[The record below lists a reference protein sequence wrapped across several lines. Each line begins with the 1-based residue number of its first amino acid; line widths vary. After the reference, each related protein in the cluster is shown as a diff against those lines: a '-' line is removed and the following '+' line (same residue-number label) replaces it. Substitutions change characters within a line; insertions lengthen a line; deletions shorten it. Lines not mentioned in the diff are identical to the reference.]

1 MARLRLPRRL
11 ARSPGPARVRERRPP
26 WPWPDNTLLKYF
38 FSSGAEID
46 PEGRFNLSRKTRT
59 RRLKEIY
66 SILQKHHFLRG
77 FSPEEF
83 RAMLEDLGP
92 SFVKIGQTLST
103 RSEILPKAYC
113 DELKKLQMECDPLPF
128 DQMLAALDDIYGERQ
143 GDIFDAIDPT
153 PLGSASLAQVH
164 KARLA
169 NGDIVAVKIQRPG
182 VKATMALDIDIMR
195 MVARQASRFMKDDQ
209 MLDLR
214 DVVEEL
220 WATFL
225 EETDFQ
231 REAANLQE
239 FARLNKDV
247 AFIDSPHVYPE
258 LCGEYVLVMEYIDGI
273 PILATDRL
281 RAAGYD
287 LEEIGEKILDNYATQ
302 ILDHGF
308 FHADPHPGNLLIRN
322 GKVVYID
329 LGIMGR
335 LSPHDRAG
343 FGNIIQ
349 AVGMQ
354 SATELKTA
362 LMSFAIAKDNA
373 AIDHTRFLADLDLLL
388 EDYGSCDVADIDIG
402 MFLNDI
408 LMLTRSCK
416 VTLPSSITSVSRG
429 LVTLE
434 GTILPFIPN
443 ENVVSIINAHIQRTK
458 DPAEE
463 LAGAMEDLALAL
475 RSSARGSMDAA
486 QYSGEALKMLTRGQ
500 LKVNTEVL
508 GSEAPLSHLGKIV
521 NRLTIGIII
530 AGLFIGSS
538 MLSLSSMEPR
548 LLGVPVLA
556 FFGYLGAAILSLWVV
571 VDIARKK

>member
-1 MARLRLPRRL
+1 MAM
-11 ARSPGPARVRERRPP
+11 A
-26 WPWPDNTLLKYF
+26 DNTLLKYF

-273 PILATDRL
+273 PILVTDRL

-354 SATELKTA
+354 SATELKSA

-373 AIDHTRFLADLDLLL
+373 PIDHTRFLADLDLLL

>member
-1 MARLRLPRRL
+1 MAM
-11 ARSPGPARVRERRPP
+11 A
-26 WPWPDNTLLKYF
+26 DNTLLKYF

-113 DELKKLQMECDPLPF
+113 DELAKLQMECDPLPF
-128 DQMLAALDDIYGERQ
+128 DQMLEALDDIYGERQ

-169 NGDIVAVKIQRPG
+169 NGDVVAVKIQRPG

-287 LEEIGEKILDNYATQ
+287 LEEICEKILDNYATQ

>member
-1 MARLRLPRRL
+1 MAM
-11 ARSPGPARVRERRPP
+11 A
-26 WPWPDNTLLKYF
+26 DNTLLKYF

-113 DELKKLQMECDPLPF
+113 DELAKLQMECDPLPF
-128 DQMLAALDDIYGERQ
+128 DQMLEALDDIYGERQ

-169 NGDIVAVKIQRPG
+169 NGDVVAVKIQRPG

-500 LKVNTEVL
+500 LKVNAEVL

>member
-1 MARLRLPRRL
+1 MAM
-11 ARSPGPARVRERRPP
+11 A
-26 WPWPDNTLLKYF
+26 DNTLLKYF

-113 DELKKLQMECDPLPF
+113 DELAKLQMECDPLPF
-128 DQMLAALDDIYGERQ
+128 DQMLEALDDIYGERQ

-169 NGDIVAVKIQRPG
+169 NGDVVAVKIQRPG

-362 LMSFAIAKDNA
+362 LMSFAIAKDNE
-373 AIDHTRFLADLDLLL
+373 AIDPTPFLADLELLL

-521 NRLTIGIII
+521 NRLTIGTII

>member
-1 MARLRLPRRL
+1 MAM
-11 ARSPGPARVRERRPP
+11 A
-26 WPWPDNTLLKYF
+26 DNTLLKYF

-273 PILATDRL
+273 PILVTDRL

-308 FHADPHPGNLLIRN
+308 
-322 GKVVYID
+322 
-329 LGIMGR
+329 
-335 LSPHDRAG
+335 
-343 FGNIIQ
+343 IQ

-354 SATELKTA
+354 SATELKSA

-571 VDIARKK
+571 VDIARKR

>member
-1 MARLRLPRRL
+1 MAM
-11 ARSPGPARVRERRPP
+11 A
-26 WPWPDNTLLKYF
+26 DNTLLKYF

-273 PILATDRL
+273 PILATERL
-281 RAAGYD
+281 RTAGYD

-486 QYSGEALKMLTRGQ
+486 QYSGEAPKMLTRGQ

-556 FFGYLGAAILSLWVV
+556 FFGYLGAAVLSIWVV
-571 VDIARKK
+571 LDINRRRL

>member
-1 MARLRLPRRL
+1 MAM
-11 ARSPGPARVRERRPP
+11 A
-26 WPWPDNTLLKYF
+26 DNTLLKYF

-273 PILATDRL
+273 PILVTDRL

-354 SATELKTA
+354 SATELKSA

-475 RSSARGSMDAA
+475 RSSARGSMDAT

-571 VDIARKK
+571 VDIARKR

>member
-1 MARLRLPRRL
+1 MAM
-11 ARSPGPARVRERRPP
+11 A
-26 WPWPDNTLLKYF
+26 DNTLLKYF

-225 EETDFQ
+225 EETAFQ

-273 PILATDRL
+273 PILVTDRL

-354 SATELKTA
+354 SATELKSA

-571 VDIARKK
+571 VDIARKR

>member
-1 MARLRLPRRL
+1 MAM
-11 ARSPGPARVRERRPP
+11 A
-26 WPWPDNTLLKYF
+26 DNTLLKYF

-113 DELKKLQMECDPLPF
+113 DELAKLQMECDPLPF

-143 GDIFDAIDPT
+143 GDIFDAVDPT

-169 NGDIVAVKIQRPG
+169 NGDVVAVKIQRPG

-486 QYSGEALKMLTRGQ
+486 QYSGETLKMLTRGQ

>member
-1 MARLRLPRRL
+1 MAM
-11 ARSPGPARVRERRPP
+11 A
-26 WPWPDNTLLKYF
+26 DNTLLKYF

-113 DELKKLQMECDPLPF
+113 DELAKLQMECDPLPF
-128 DQMLAALDDIYGERQ
+128 DQMLEALDDIYGERQ

-169 NGDIVAVKIQRPG
+169 NGDVVAVKIQRPG

-322 GKVVYID
+322 RKVVYID

>member
-1 MARLRLPRRL
+1 MAM
-11 ARSPGPARVRERRPP
+11 A
-26 WPWPDNTLLKYF
+26 DNTLLKYF

-556 FFGYLGAAILSLWVV
+556 FFGYLGAAILSLWVSWTS
-571 VDIARKK
+571 RGRSKERPPCF

>member
-1 MARLRLPRRL
+1 MA
-11 ARSPGPARVRERRPP
+11 
-26 WPWPDNTLLKYF
+26 DNTLLKYF

>member
-1 MARLRLPRRL
+1 MAM
-11 ARSPGPARVRERRPP
+11 A
-26 WPWPDNTLLKYF
+26 DNTLLKYF

-273 PILATDRL
+273 PILVTDRL

-354 SATELKTA
+354 SATELKSA

-556 FFGYLGAAILSLWVV
+556 FFGYLGAAILSLWAV
-571 VDIARKK
+571 VDIARKR

>member
-1 MARLRLPRRL
+1 MAM
-11 ARSPGPARVRERRPP
+11 A
-26 WPWPDNTLLKYF
+26 DNTLLKYF

-273 PILATDRL
+273 PILVTDRL

-354 SATELKTA
+354 SATELKSA

-408 LMLTRSCK
+408 HMLTRSCK

-571 VDIARKK
+571 VDIARKR

>member
-1 MARLRLPRRL
+1 MP
-11 ARSPGPARVRERRPP
+11 E
-26 WPWPDNTLLKYF
+26 NTLLRYF
-38 FSSGAEID
+38 FSSGSEVD
-46 PEGRFNLSRKTRT
+46 PEDRFHLNRKTRT
-59 RRLKEIY
+59 RRLKEI
-66 SILQKHHFLRG
+66 SDILRKHHFLKG
-77 FSPEEF
+77 FTPEAF

-113 DELKKLQMECDPLPF
+113 DELAKLQMECDPLPF
-128 DQMLAALDDIYGERQ
+128 EAILEALDDIYGDAQ
-143 GDIFDAIDPT
+143 GDVFDAIDPT

-164 KARLA
+164 KARLVT
-169 NGDIVAVKIQRPG
+169 GEIVAVKIQRPG
-182 VKATMALDIDIMR
+182 VKTTMAQDIDIMR
-195 MVARQASRFMKDDQ
+195 MVARYAARFMKDEQ

-231 REAANLQE
+231 REAANLEE
-239 FARLNKDV
+239 FARLNKGV
-247 AFIDSPHVYPE
+247 AFIDCPKVHTE

-281 RAAGYD
+281 RKAGYD
-287 LEEIGEKILDNYATQ
+287 LEEIGEKILDNYASQ

-308 FHADPHPGNLLIRN
+308 FHADPHPGNLLVRS
-322 GKVVYID
+322 GKIVYID

-335 LSPHDRAG
+335 LSPRDRAG

-349 AVGMQ
+349 AVGME
-354 SATELKTA
+354 SSSELKDA
-362 LMSFAIAKDNA
+362 LLSFAIAKDNSV
-373 AIDHTRFLADLDLLL
+373 IDHTRFLADLDLLL
-388 EDYGSCDVADIDIG
+388 NDYGSCDVADIDIG
-402 MFLNDI
+402 AFLNDI

-429 LVTLE
+429 IVTLE
-434 GTILPFIPN
+434 GTIAPFIPN
-443 ENVVSIINAHIQRTK
+443 QNVVSIINAHIQRSK
-458 DPAEE
+458 NQGDE
-463 LAGAMEDLALAL
+463 LVQAMQDLALAL
-475 RSSARGSMDAA
+475 RSSSHGALDAA
-486 QYSGEALKMLTRGQ
+486 RYSGETLKMLTRGQ
-500 LKVNTEVL
+500 LKMNMEVL
-508 GSEAPLSHLGKIV
+508 GSEAPLSKLAKII

-556 FFGYLGAAILSLWVV
+556 FFGYLGAAVLSVGVV
-571 VDIARKK
+571 FDIRKRKL

>member
-1 MARLRLPRRL
+1 MAM
-11 ARSPGPARVRERRPP
+11 A
-26 WPWPDNTLLKYF
+26 DNTLLKYF

-247 AFIDSPHVYPE
+247 AFIDSPRVYPE

-273 PILATDRL
+273 PILVTDRL

-354 SATELKTA
+354 SATELKSA

-571 VDIARKK
+571 VDIARKR